1 MRERAMTPP
10 DRQPPAPRRV
20 RVTSPRMRA
29 AASRPRRATDD
40 IDEQTGIGEVY
51 MRSLVGSQLRLALG
65 VLGGFVVSLCG
76 LPMLFALAPALRQ
89 VDVVGIPLPWL
100 LLGVLAY
107 PVFVVAAWAYVRAA
121 ERAERD
127 FADLVERR

>member
-1 MRERAMTPP
+1 
-10 DRQPPAPRRV
+10 
-20 RVTSPRMRA
+20 MRA
-29 AASRPRRATDD
+29 ATSRPRRATDD

-76 LPMLFALAPALRQ
+76 LPLLFALAPALRQ